1 MNDLFKTKET
11 LIKELQELRQENTSL
26 KVLYEKVDN
35 EHNLSNNALIETNSR
50 LSLAL
55 QGGNMAWWEM
65 NVKTGSVTFDKLKVE
80 MLGYSPENFKHYT
93 DFTKLVH
100 PDDYNRIMD
109 AMSGHFEGKYK
120 NYEAEYRI

>member
-11 LIKELQELRQENTSL
+11 LIKELQELRQENKSL

-35 EHNLSNNALIETNSR
+35 EHNLSNNALIETSSR

-80 MLGYSPENFKHYT
+80 MLG
-93 DFTKLVH
+93 
-100 PDDYNRIMD
+100 
-109 AMSGHFEGKYK
+109 
-120 NYEAEYRI
+120 